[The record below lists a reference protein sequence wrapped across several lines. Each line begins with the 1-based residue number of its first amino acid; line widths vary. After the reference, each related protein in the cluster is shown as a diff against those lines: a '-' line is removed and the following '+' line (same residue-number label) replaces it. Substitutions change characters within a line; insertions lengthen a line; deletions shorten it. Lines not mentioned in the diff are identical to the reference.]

1 MRFATFGCW
10 NNSNNTKDENKEPY
24 FNDVIDTFN
33 LVDKDSTDF
42 VVVTGDN
49 YYPKKIKTDKGKY
62 SVFEDTHF
70 SNGFNKLKSIEKK
83 VYLLMGNHDLQYEN
97 WEKPKEP
104 KEPKELKETEET
116 SLVNPDKCHI
126 INKIITESNS
136 IPNIDIK
143 TKIFI
148 EENNLFIFLNT
159 NYFDTSIKMEDCN
172 SIYENEQ
179 EKQEEK
185 GKTEQEEKQDEE
197 GKMMEY
203 INKIKSDINKKI
215 KSDNSNIQNVFIF
228 GHHPIYASKQK
239 TTETPKE
246 IKIKSQLFN
255 KDGIELIY
263 DICSEFT
270 TTRVYYICADVH
282 QYQSSTLEITKDN
295 KTITIPQYVV
305 GTGGAKL
312 DDCVADNTVMNRK
325 MYDEFGIKYTRN
337 DDCKTEYGYLSVY
350 IPDDI
355 TGDNKQTEP
364 TFTFTNISDTGNDNM
379 GKKGGTTKK
388 KNKFSKKK
396 HINNSKMKKRKTRR
410 RKYTK
415 KKH

>member
-33 LVDKDSTDF
+33 LRDKNSTDF

-49 YYPKKIKTDKGKY
+49 YYPEKNKTDNSKY
-62 SVFEDTHF
+62 SVFTDAHF
-70 SNGFNKLKSIEKK
+70 SNGFNKLRTIEKT
-83 VYLLMGNHDLQYEN
+83 VFLLMGNHDLQYEN
-97 WEKPKEP
+97 WKPD
-104 KEPKELKETEET
+104 
-116 SLVNPDKCHI
+116 NDKCHI

-136 IPNIDIK
+136 IPNNIDIK

-148 EENNLFIFLNT
+148 QKNNLFIFLNT
-159 NYFDTSIKMEDCN
+159 NYFDTSIEMEDCN

-179 EKQEEK
+179 EEEKQEE
-185 GKTEQEEKQDEE
+185 EKQEKQEEE
-197 GKMMEY
+197 GKMMKY
-203 INKIKSDINKKI
+203 INKIKSDINKI
-215 KSDNSNIQNVFIF
+215 KSDISNIQNVFIF

-239 TTETPKE
+239 TKETQKE
-246 IKIKSQLFN
+246 IIIKSQQFN

-312 DDCVADNTVMNRK
+312 DDCVADNTVMNEK
-325 MYDEFGIKYTRN
+325 MYDGFGIKYTRN

-350 IPDDI
+350 IPDD
-355 TGDNKQTEP
+355 NKQTEP
-364 TFTFTNISDTGNDNM
+364 TFTFTNISDTDNDNM

-388 KNKFSKKK
+388 KKQIFKKK
-396 HINNSKMKKRKTRR
+396 TYK
-410 RKYTK
+410 
-415 KKH
+415 